1 MSVRLLLAL
10 AALSQAVTFFTCSGV
25 ALEKVQNSSLL
36 LKTPIKV
43 KKKKKKPKPTNPHTK
58 TKPATQT
65 PPVQFTQMKTS
76 DLHRRRVDP
85 QMSVGR
91 VL

>member
-1 MSVRLLLAL
+1 MSVKLLLAL

-36 LKTPIKV
+36 LKTPMKV
-43 KKKKKKPKPTNPHTK
+43 KKKKKQNKPTHQNQTNNPN
-58 TKPATQT
+58 
-65 PPVQFTQMKTS
+65 PPVQFTQLETS
-76 DLHRRRVDP
+76 DPRIRRVDA
-85 QMSVGR
+85 QTSVGR